1 MSGSGGGG
9 GGGTRGPSVPVP
21 ASARKL
27 VQGLKEIVNRPDAEI
42 YAALRECDMDP
53 DEAVSRLLS
62 QDTFQEVKSKRDK
75 KKEVKET
82 PEPRS
87 RGISNSNNRAS
98 RGGADRAGRSS
109 SVQSGSSG
117 TDYMASRSSI
127 LGPAVAATNSMQKQT
142 VPSLSANKDV
152 VPNGSVGA
160 PQSSSGIQHNW
171 CGVPGQRSMADI
183 VKMGRPQV
191 KSSGKPIATPDIS
204 YTGQTPSLSNSVNQ
218 NLKQSTSTALPT
230 TFDQGFPALPDP
242 KPHTVNSSHRS
253 AGNNQ
258 THENDWFPQDE
269 LPSGAQ
275 STGIEASGDQSLSV
289 ASLDSSMLVID
300 AAYSQENSYA
310 EENNSTAVKATIS
323 SDRHLEIVDE
333 NNHFNDGLLQNSSL
347 YQAQVHTYV
356 DNEVEVSNAD
366 AESAAAN
373 FRHLSLQNEDI
384 AATKSGEDNP
394 AVILPDHLQAAN
406 ADCAHLSFG
415 SFESGAFS
423 GLLSSKI
430 PKSSLEE
437 EEEEE
442 VVLIPDESP
451 SINRIDVRNQDY
463 YDNGALNSSA
473 NEDVET
479 RIATNMDNIDGPSV
493 SESDVLRQGA
503 IDVPGLQYNL
513 PSVSSHAYSNTT
525 QPSTMEDQ
533 QANTQAQHLSH
544 FSSLLQ
550 TNTLPNNLLG
560 SNLTPL
566 RDFDFSQ
573 LLQTQPAS
581 KYNPSVSPN
590 NLPAISM
597 QETLKPG
604 GFPNTQ
610 STQHVPS
617 TSIPSGL
624 PLPQQLPVYSQPTLP
639 LGPPFASLVGYPY
652 LPQSYYL
659 PSAAFQQAY
668 SSNGPFHQSAAP
680 AVPGAG
686 MKYSMPQ
693 YKSSPPPSSLPQP
706 SSLSGY
712 GGFGNA
718 NNIPGNFSLNQG
730 APSAATTL
738 GFDEALGTQFKDSN
752 HYAALQQNDNSA
764 MWLHGGVNSRTVSAV
779 PPGNFYGFQ
788 GQSQQGG
795 FRQAQQ
801 PSQYG
806 GLGYPS
812 FYQSQG
818 SLPQEHPQN
827 PTEGG
832 LNNPQGA
839 PSQPS
844 HQLWQ
849 HSY

>member
-1 MSGSGGGG
+1 MSGG
-9 GGGTRGPSVPVP
+9 GGGTRGASVPVP

-127 LGPAVAATNSMQKQT
+127 LGPAVAAMNSTQKQT

-204 YTGQTPSLSNSVNQ
+204 YAGQTQSLSNSVNQ

-242 KPHTVNSSHRS
+242 KPHTVNSSHGS
-253 AGNNQ
+253 SGNNQ
-258 THENDWFPQDE
+258 THENDWFPQHE
-269 LPSGAQ
+269 PPSGTQ

-289 ASLDSSMLVID
+289 ASLDSSMLVVD

-310 EENNSTAVKATIS
+310 EENNSAAVKATIS

-347 YQAQVHTYV
+347 SQAQVHTYV
-356 DNEVEVSNAD
+356 DNEVEISNVD

-384 AATKSGEDNP
+384 VATKSGEDNP

-423 GLLSSKI
+423 GLLSSKV

-437 EEEEE
+437 EEIP
-442 VVLIPDESP
+442 IPDESP
-451 SINRIDVRNQDY
+451 SINQIDVRNQDY

-473 NEDVET
+473 NEDIET

-513 PSVSSHAYSNTT
+513 PSVSSHAYSNTP

-533 QANTQAQHLSH
+533 QENTQAQHLSH

-550 TNTLPNNLLG
+550 ANTLPNNLLG

-573 LLQTQPAS
+573 LLQTQPAT
-581 KYNPSVSPN
+581 KYNPSVAPN

-624 PLPQQLPVYSQPTLP
+624 PVPQQLPVYSQPTLP

-730 APSAATTL
+730 APSAPTTL
-738 GFDEALGTQFKDSN
+738 GFDEALGAQFKDSN
-752 HYAALQQNDNSA
+752 PYASLQQSDNSA
-764 MWLHGGVNSRTVSAV
+764 MWLHGGVSSRTVSAV

-788 GQSQQGG
+788 GQNQQGG

-818 SLPQEHPQN
+818 SLPQQHPQN

-839 PSQPS
+839 PSQQS

>member
-1 MSGSGGGG
+1 M
-9 GGGTRGPSVPVP
+9 GPSGPVP

-87 RGISNSNNRAS
+87 RGASNSSRSS
-98 RGGADRAGRSS
+98 RGGGDRAGRSS
-109 SVQSGSSG
+109 SVQSGSS
-117 TDYMASRSSI
+117 DYMASRSSI
-127 LGPAVAATNSMQKQT
+127 LGPAVPATNAMQKPT
-142 VPSLSANKDV
+142 VPSSSTNKDV

-160 PQSSSGIQHNW
+160 PQSSSGFQHNW
-171 CGVPGQRSMADI
+171 FGVPGQMSMADI

-191 KSSGKPIATPDIS
+191 RSSGKPMAAA
-204 YTGQTPSLSNSVNQ
+204 
-218 NLKQSTSTALPT
+218 KQSTSTALPT

-242 KPHTVNSSHRS
+242 IPHTVNSSHGS
-253 AGNNQ
+253 AGNNH

-269 LPSGAQ
+269 PPSGAQ
-275 STGIEASGDQSLSV
+275 STGIEASGDQSLLV
-289 ASLDSSMLVID
+289 ASLDQSMLVAD
-300 AAYSQENSYA
+300 AAYSQENSHA
-310 EENNSTAVKATIS
+310 EENNSIAVKATLS
-323 SDRHLEIVDE
+323 SERHLEIVEED
-333 NNHFNDGLLQNSSL
+333 NHFNDGLQNSSA
-347 YQAQVHTYV
+347 YQAQLHSYV
-356 DNEVEVSNAD
+356 DNEVEISNVD

-373 FRHLSLQNEDI
+373 FQHLSLQNEDTV
-384 AATKSGEDNP
+384 ATKSAEDNP

-423 GLLSSKI
+423 GLLSSKV
-430 PKSSLEE
+430 PKGSLEDD
-437 EEEEE
+437 E
-442 VVLIPDESP
+442 VHIPDESR
-451 SINRIDVRNQDY
+451 SVNRIDDRNQDY
-463 YDNGALNSSA
+463 YDNDALNSSA

-479 RIATNMDNIDGPSV
+479 RIGTNMDNIDGPSV

-503 IDVPGLQYNL
+503 IDVPGLQYEL

-525 QPSTMEDQ
+525 QPITMEDPQ
-533 QANTQAQHLSH
+533 GNTQAQPLSH
-544 FSSLLQ
+544 FSGLLQ
-550 TNTLPNNLLG
+550 ANSLPNNLLG
-560 SNLTPL
+560 SNHTPL
-566 RDFDFSQ
+566 REFDFSQ
-573 LLQTQPAS
+573 LLQTQSAP
-581 KYNPSVSPN
+581 KYNPSVAPN

-639 LGPPFASLVGYPY
+639 LGPFTSLVGYPY
-652 LPQSYYL
+652 LPQNYYL

-693 YKSSPPPSSLPQP
+693 YKSSPPASSLPQP

-730 APSAATTL
+730 APSAPTTL
-738 GFDEALGTQFKDSN
+738 GFDEALGTQFKDPN
-752 HYAALQQNDNSA
+752 HYAALQQSDNSA
-764 MWLHGGVNSRTVSAV
+764 MWLHGGAGSRTVSAV

-795 FRQAQQ
+795 FRQTHQ

-812 FYQSQG
+812 FYQSQA

-827 PTEGG
+827 HTEGS
-832 LNNPQGA
+832 LNNPQGV

>member
-1 MSGSGGGG
+1 MSGGGG
-9 GGGTRGPSVPVP
+9 GGGGARGVAGPVP

-42 YAALRECDMDP
+42 YAALRECGMDP
-53 DEAVSRLLS
+53 DEAVSRLLT

-87 RGISNSNNRAS
+87 RGASNSRAT

-109 SVQSGSSG
+109 LVQSGSSG

-127 LGPAVAATNSMQKQT
+127 LGPAVPASNSTQKQT
-142 VPSLSANKDV
+142 VPSLPANKDV

-160 PQSSSGIQHNW
+160 QQSSSGFQHAW
-171 CGVPGQRSMADI
+171 CGVPGHMSMADI

-191 KSSGKPIATPDIS
+191 KSSGKPMATTDIS
-204 YTGQTPSLSNSVNQ
+204 YAGQTPSLSSSVNQ
-218 NLKQSTSTALPT
+218 NSKHSASTALAT
-230 TFDQGFPALPDP
+230 AFDQGFPALPDP
-242 KPHTVNSSHRS
+242 IPQNVNSSHAS
-253 AGNNQ
+253 AENNQ
-258 THENDWFPQDE
+258 MHENDWFPQDE
-269 LPSGAQ
+269 PPLGTQ
-275 STGIEASGDQSLSV
+275 SKGIETSGDTSLSV
-289 ASLDSSMLVID
+289 TPFDSSVLVAD
-300 AAYSQENSYA
+300 AAYSQESSHT
-310 EENNSTAVKATIS
+310 EENSSTIVKSAIS
-323 SDRHLEIVDE
+323 SERHLEILEE
-333 NNHFNDGLLQNSSL
+333 NNQFNDGLLQNSST
-347 YQAQVHTYV
+347 YQAQVHSYV
-356 DNEVEVSNAD
+356 DNEVEVSNLD

-373 FRHLSLQNEDI
+373 FQHLSLQDEDL
-384 AATKSGEDNP
+384 AATKSTEDNP

-423 GLLSSKI
+423 GLLSSKN

-437 EEEEE
+437 E
-442 VVLIPDESP
+442 VPIPDESP
-451 SINRIDVRNQDY
+451 SVNQIDVRNQDY
-463 YDNGALNSSA
+463 YDNGALNPPA

-479 RIATNMDNIDGPSV
+479 RIGTNVGTIDGPSV
-493 SESDVLRQGA
+493 SEPDVLRQGA
-503 IDVPGLQYNL
+503 LDVPGLQYNL

-525 QPSTMEDQ
+525 QPSTMDDTQ
-533 QANTQAQHLSH
+533 GNTQAQPLSH

-550 TNTLPNNLLG
+550 PNNLLG
-560 SNLTPL
+560 SNLPL

-573 LLQTQPAS
+573 LLQTQS
-581 KYNPSVSPN
+581 TTKYNPPVAPS
-590 NLPAISM
+590 NLPGISM
-597 QETLKPG
+597 QETMKQG

-624 PLPQQLPVYSQPTLP
+624 PLPQQLPVHPYSQPTLP
-639 LGPPFASLVGYPY
+639 LGPFASLVGYPY
-652 LPQSYYL
+652 MPQNYFL

-693 YKSSPPPSSLPQP
+693 YKSSTPASSLPQP

-730 APSAATTL
+730 APSAPTTL
-738 GFDEALGTQFKDSN
+738 GFDEALGTQFKDPN
-752 HYAALQQNDNSA
+752 HYAALQQSDNSA
-764 MWLHGGVNSRTVSAV
+764 MWLHGAAGSRAAV

-795 FRQAQQ
+795 FRQAQVQQ

-812 FYQSQG
+812 FYQSQAG
-818 SLPQEHPQN
+818 LPQEHPQN
-827 PTEGG
+827 PTEGS
-832 LNNPQGA
+832 LNNPQAA

>member
-1 MSGSGGGG
+1 MSGGGG
-9 GGGTRGPSVPVP
+9 GGGGGARGSAGPVP

-42 YAALRECDMDP
+42 YAALRECGMDP
-53 DEAVSRLLS
+53 DEAVSRLLT

-87 RGISNSNNRAS
+87 RGASNSNSRAT

-127 LGPAVAATNSMQKQT
+127 LGPAVPASNFTQKQT
-142 VPSLSANKDV
+142 VPSLPANKDA

-160 PQSSSGIQHNW
+160 AQSSSGFQHAW
-171 CGVPGQRSMADI
+171 GGVPGQMSMADI

-191 KSSGKPIATPDIS
+191 RPSGKPMATADTS
-204 YTGQTPSLSNSVNQ
+204 KHSA
-218 NLKQSTSTALPT
+218 STSLPT
-230 TFDQGFPALPDP
+230 AFDQGFPALPDP
-242 KPHTVNSSHRS
+242 IPQNLNSSHAS
-253 AGNNQ
+253 AENNQ
-258 THENDWFPQDE
+258 MHENDWFPQDE
-269 LPSGAQ
+269 PPSGTQ
-275 STGIEASGDQSLSV
+275 SKGIETSGDTSLSV
-289 ASLDSSMLVID
+289 TPFDDPSVLVAD
-300 AAYSQENSYA
+300 VAYSQESSHT
-310 EENNSTAVKATIS
+310 EENSSTIVKPAIS
-323 SDRHLEIVDE
+323 SERHLEIIEE
-333 NNHFNDGLLQNSSL
+333 NNQFNDGLLQNSST
-347 YQAQVHTYV
+347 YQAQVHSYV
-356 DNEVEVSNAD
+356 DNEVEVSNLD
-366 AESAAAN
+366 SESAAVN
-373 FRHLSLQNEDI
+373 FQHLSLQDEDLV
-384 AATKSGEDNP
+384 ATKSNEDNP

-423 GLLSSKI
+423 GLLSSKV
-430 PKSSLEE
+430 PKSGLEE
-437 EEEEE
+437 E
-442 VVLIPDESP
+442 VPVPDESA
-451 SINRIDVRNQDY
+451 SANQIDVRNEDY
-463 YDNGALNSSA
+463 YDNGALNPPA

-479 RIATNMDNIDGPSV
+479 RIGTNVGTIDGPSV
-493 SESDVLRQGA
+493 SEPDVLRQSA
-503 IDVPGLQYNL
+503 LDVPGLQYNL
-513 PSVSSHAYSNTT
+513 PSVSSHAYSNTA
-525 QPSTMEDQ
+525 QPSTMDDTQ
-533 QANTQAQHLSH
+533 GNTQPQPLSH

-550 TNTLPNNLLG
+550 PNNLLG
-560 SNLTPL
+560 SNLPL

-573 LLQTQPAS
+573 LLQTQSAT
-581 KYNPSVSPN
+581 KYNPPVAPN
-590 NLPAISM
+590 NLPGISM
-597 QETLKPG
+597 QETLKQG

-624 PLPQQLPVYSQPTLP
+624 PLPQQLPVHPYSQPTLP
-639 LGPPFASLVGYPY
+639 LGPFASLVGYPY
-652 LPQSYYL
+652 MPQNYFL

-693 YKSSPPPSSLPQP
+693 YKSSPPASSLPQP

-730 APSAATTL
+730 APSAPTSL
-738 GFDEALGTQFKDSN
+738 GFDEALGTQFKDPN
-752 HYAALQQNDNSA
+752 HYAALQQSDNSA
-764 MWLHGGVNSRTVSAV
+764 MWLHGAAGSRAAV

-812 FYQSQG
+812 FYQSQAG
-818 SLPQEHPQN
+818 LPQEHPQN
-827 PTEGG
+827 PTEGS
-832 LNNPQGA
+832 LNNPQAA

>member
-1 MSGSGGGG
+1 
-9 GGGTRGPSVPVP
+9 
-21 ASARKL
+21 

-42 YAALRECDMDP
+42 YAALRECGMDP

-75 KKEVKET
+75 KKEVKEM

-87 RGISNSNNRAS
+87 RGASNSNSRGT
-98 RGGADRAGRSS
+98 RGGADRSGRSN

-127 LGPAVAATNSMQKQT
+127 LGPAVAASNSTQKQT
-142 VPSLSANKDV
+142 VPCLSANKDV

-160 PQSSSGIQHNW
+160 AQSSSGFQPAW
-171 CGVPGQRSMADI
+171 CGVPGQMSMADI

-191 KSSGKPIATPDIS
+191 RSSGKMATADIS
-204 YTGQTPSLSNSVNQ
+204 YAGQTPSLSSSVNQ
-218 NLKQSTSTALPT
+218 NSKHSASTALPSA
-230 TFDQGFPALPDP
+230 FDQGFPALPDP
-242 KPHTVNSSHRS
+242 IPPNVNSSHAS
-253 AGNNQ
+253 AENNQ
-258 THENDWFPQDE
+258 MHQNDWFPQDE
-269 LPSGAQ
+269 PPSGTQ
-275 STGIEASGDQSLSV
+275 SKGIETSGDTSV
-289 ASLDSSMLVID
+289 SVTPFDSSVVVAD
-300 AAYSQENSYA
+300 AAYSQENSHT
-310 EENNSTAVKATIS
+310 EENSSTKPAIS
-323 SDRHLEIVDE
+323 SERHLEILEE
-333 NNHFNDGLLQNSSL
+333 NNQFNDGLLQNSTT
-347 YQAQVHTYV
+347 YQAQVHSYV
-356 DNEVEVSNAD
+356 DNEAEVSNLD

-373 FRHLSLQNEDI
+373 FQHLSLQDDDLV
-384 AATKSGEDNP
+384 ATKSTEDNP

-423 GLLSSKI
+423 GLLSSKV

-437 EEEEE
+437 EE
-442 VVLIPDESP
+442 VPIPDESP
-451 SINRIDVRNQDY
+451 SVNQIDVRNQDY
-463 YDNGALNSSA
+463 YENGALNPPA

-479 RIATNMDNIDGPSV
+479 RIGSNMETIDGPSV
-493 SESDVLRQGA
+493 SEPDVLRQGA
-503 IDVPGLQYNL
+503 LDVPGLQYNL

-525 QPSTMEDQ
+525 QPSAMDDTQ
-533 QANTQAQHLSH
+533 GNTQSQHLSP

-550 TNTLPNNLLG
+550 PNNLLG
-560 SNLTPL
+560 SNLAPL

-573 LLQTQPAS
+573 LLQTQSAT
-581 KYNPSVSPN
+581 KYNPPVAPS
-590 NLPAISM
+590 NLPGISM
-597 QETLKPG
+597 QETLKQG

-624 PLPQQLPVYSQPTLP
+624 PLPQQLPVHPYSQPTLP
-639 LGPPFASLVGYPY
+639 LGPFASLVGYPY
-652 LPQSYYL
+652 MPQNYFL

-693 YKSSPPPSSLPQP
+693 YKSSPPASSLPQP

-730 APSAATTL
+730 APSAPTTL
-738 GFDEALGTQFKDSN
+738 GFDEGLGTQFKDPN
-752 HYAALQQNDNSA
+752 HYAALQQSDNPA
-764 MWLHGGVNSRTVSAV
+764 MWLHGAAGSRAAV

-812 FYQSQG
+812 FYQSQAG
-818 SLPQEHPQN
+818 LPQEHPQN
-827 PTEGG
+827 PTEGS
-832 LNNPQGA
+832 LNNSQAA

>member
-1 MSGSGGGG
+1 MSGGGG
-9 GGGTRGPSVPVP
+9 GGARGSAGPVP

-42 YAALRECDMDP
+42 YAALRECGMDP

-62 QDTFQEVKSKRDK
+62 QDLSPDTFQEVKSKRDK
-75 KKEVKET
+75 KKEVKEM

-87 RGISNSNNRAS
+87 RGASNSNS
-98 RGGADRAGRSS
+98 RGTRGGSDRAGRSS
-109 SVQSGSSG
+109 SIQSGSSG

-127 LGPAVAATNSMQKQT
+127 LGPAVAASNSTQKQT

-160 PQSSSGIQHNW
+160 AQSSSGFPNAW
-171 CGVPGQRSMADI
+171 CGVPGQMSMADV

-191 KSSGKPIATPDIS
+191 RSSGKMATTDIS
-204 YTGQTPSLSNSVNQ
+204 YAGQTPSLSSSVNQ
-218 NLKQSTSTALPT
+218 NSKHCASTALPT
-230 TFDQGFPALPDP
+230 AFDQGFPALPDP
-242 KPHTVNSSHRS
+242 IPQNVNFSHAS
-253 AGNNQ
+253 AESNQ
-258 THENDWFPQDE
+258 MHQNDWFPQDE
-269 LPSGAQ
+269 PPSRSQ
-275 STGIEASGDQSLSV
+275 SKGIETSGGTSV
-289 ASLDSSMLVID
+289 SVTPFDSSVVVVD
-300 AAYSQENSYA
+300 AAYSQENSHT
-310 EENNSTAVKATIS
+310 EENSSTKPAIS
-323 SDRHLEIVDE
+323 SERHLEILE
-333 NNHFNDGLLQNSSL
+333 EKNQFNDGLLQNSTT
-347 YQAQVHTYV
+347 YQAQVHSDV
-356 DNEVEVSNAD
+356 DNEAVVSNLD

-373 FRHLSLQNEDI
+373 FQHLSLQDDDLV
-384 AATKSGEDNP
+384 ATKSTEDNP

-423 GLLSSKI
+423 GLLSSKV

-437 EEEEE
+437 E
-442 VVLIPDESP
+442 VPIPDESP
-451 SINRIDVRNQDY
+451 SVNEIDVRNQDY
-463 YDNGALNSSA
+463 YDNGALNPPA

-479 RIATNMDNIDGPSV
+479 VETRIDTNLETIDGPSV
-493 SESDVLRQGA
+493 SEPDVLRQGA
-503 IDVPGLQYNL
+503 LDVPGLQYNL

-525 QPSTMEDQ
+525 QPSAMDDTQ
-533 QANTQAQHLSH
+533 GNTQPQHLSP
-544 FSSLLQ
+544 FSSLL
-550 TNTLPNNLLG
+550 
-560 SNLTPL
+560 
-566 RDFDFSQ
+566 
-573 LLQTQPAS
+573 LLQTQSAT
-581 KYNPSVSPN
+581 KYNPPVAPS
-590 NLPAISM
+590 NLSGISM
-597 QETLKPG
+597 QETLKQG

-624 PLPQQLPVYSQPTLP
+624 PVPQQLPVHPYSQPTLP
-639 LGPPFASLVGYPY
+639 LGPFASLVGYPY
-652 LPQSYYL
+652 MPQNYFV

-680 AVPGAG
+680 VPGAG

-693 YKSSPPPSSLPQP
+693 YKSSPPASSLPQP

-712 GGFGNA
+712 A
-718 NNIPGNFSLNQG
+718 NSIPRNFSLNQG
-730 APSAATTL
+730 APSAPTSL
-738 GFDEALGTQFKDSN
+738 GFDEGLGTQFKDPN
-752 HYAALQQNDNSA
+752 HYAALQQSDNSA
-764 MWLHGGVNSRTVSAV
+764 MWLHGAAGSRAAV

-812 FYQSQG
+812 FYQSQAG
-818 SLPQEHPQN
+818 LPQEHPQN
-827 PTEGG
+827 PTEGS
-832 LNNPQGA
+832 LNNSQAA
-839 PSQPS
+839 PAQPS